1 MTERSLTSHWRRN
14 QPGQSGP
21 GISDRYHQGAAVAE
35 RSGAPAGQGA
45 AGRDCKWGGVASV
58 QRATKDVLKEV
69 TSPGLVLARVVPM
82 IDRRRQYL
90 RTYGR
95 AH

>member
-1 MTERSLTSHWRRN
+1 MSHRRRN
-14 QPGQSGP
+14 QLGQSGP

-45 AGRDCKWGGVASV
+45 AGRDCKWGRCGLGSA
-58 QRATKDVLKEV
+58 ATKDVLKEV